1 MLAIALSYRNQ
12 NSNIIK
18 YEYNL
23 YKNNELNNKL
33 YNNRGMKTMNIL
45 KKLYSIRKFS
55 NN

>member
-23 YKNNELNNKL
+23 YKNNELNKSY
-33 YNNRGMKTMNIL
+33 YNRRIKTMNIL
-45 KKLYSIRKFS
+45 KKLYSIRKLS
-55 NN
+55 DN